1 METIRLEIVTPERL
15 ALSEDVRWVTLPGA
29 SGSMTIL
36 PRHAPLLTILQPGEL
51 VIGYPGGEEVYYA
64 VGGGVAEVR
73 PDKVV
78 VLADAAEREDEID
91 IARAEAARQ
100 RAERLLKEGVPPER
114 RRQLE
119 LSLRKAYVRL
129 RVARRRRIQPGFPPS
144 RAEEGGEQ
152 EQE

>member
-15 ALSEDVRWVTLPGA
+15 AFSEDVRWVTLPGV
-29 SGSMTIL
+29 SGVMTVL
-36 PRHAPLLTILQPGEL
+36 PKHAPLMTILQPGEL
-51 VIGYPGGEEVYYA
+51 VIRRPDGEEVLFA
-64 VGGGVAEVR
+64 VGGGIAEVR

-78 VLADAAEREDEID
+78 ILADAAEREDEID

-114 RRQLE
+114 RRELE

-129 RVARRRRIQPGFPPS
+129 RVARRRRPRPGLQPRG
-144 RAEEGGEQ
+144 EEEEQ
-152 EQE
+152 ST

>member
-15 ALSEDVRWVTLPGA
+15 ALSEDVRWVTLPGV
-29 SGSMTIL
+29 SGVMTVL
-36 PRHAPLLTILQPGEL
+36 PRHAPLMTLLQPGEV
-51 VIGYPGGEEVYYA
+51 VIKRVDGDEVLYA
-64 VGGGVAEVR
+64 VGGGFAEVR

-78 VLADAAEREDEID
+78 ILADAAEREDEID

-114 RRQLE
+114 RRELE

-129 RVARRRRIQPGFPPS
+129 RVARRRRPRPS
-144 RAEEGGEQ
+144 FMETREEGGPGE
-152 EQE
+152 E

>member
-1 METIRLEIVTPERL
+1 METVRLEIVTPERL
-15 ALSEDVRWVTLPGA
+15 AFSEEVRSVTLPGV
-29 SGSMTIL
+29 SGEMTIL
-36 PRHAPLLTILQPGEL
+36 PRHAPLMTLLQPGEL
-51 VIGYPGGEEVYYA
+51 IIRPAHGGEISYA
-64 VGGGVAEVR
+64 VGGGIAEVR

-114 RRQLE
+114 RRELE

-129 RVARRRRIQPGFPPS
+129 RVARRRRRRPSIQSTPTT
-144 RAEEGGEQ
+144 EHEGGDTE
-152 EQE
+152 

>member
-15 ALSEDVRWVTLPGA
+15 AFSEDVRWVTLPGL
-29 SGSMTIL
+29 SGTMTVL
-36 PRHAPLLTILQPGEL
+36 PRHAPLLTLLQPGEL
-51 VIGYPGGEEVYYA
+51 VIQRPDGEEVLYA

-100 RAERLLKEGVPPER
+100 RAERLLKEGVPPEQ

-129 RVARRRRIQPGFPPS
+129 RVARRRRPQAGFPRPA
-144 RAEEGGEQ
+144 AEEES
-152 EQE
+152 EE

>member
-15 ALSEDVRWVTLPGA
+15 AFSEDVRSVTLPGVA
-29 SGSMTIL
+29 GVMTIL
-36 PRHAPLLTILQPGEL
+36 PRHAPLMTLLQPGEL
-51 VIGYPGGEEVYYA
+51 LIRRPDGEEVYYA

-78 VLADAAEREDEID
+78 VLADAAERDDEID

-100 RAERLLKEGVPPER
+100 RAEQLLKEGVPPEQ

-129 RVARRRRIQPGFPPS
+129 RVARRRRPRPAGFRPEPG
-144 RAEEGGEQ
+144 EEESASGE
-152 EQE
+152 

>member
-15 ALSEDVRWVTLPGA
+15 AFSEDVRSVTLPGA
-29 SGSMTIL
+29 AGVMTIL
-36 PRHAPLLTILQPGEL
+36 PRHAPLMTLLQPGEL
-51 VIGYPGGEEVYYA
+51 LIRRPDGEEIYYA

-78 VLADAAEREDEID
+78 VLADAAERDDEID

-100 RAERLLKEGVPPER
+100 RAERLLKEGVPPEQ

-129 RVARRRRIQPGFPPS
+129 RVARRRRPRTVGLPTG
-144 RAEEGGEQ
+144 EEPEPR
-152 EQE
+152 EE

>member
-15 ALSEDVRWVTLPGA
+15 AFSEDVRSVTLPGVA
-29 SGSMTIL
+29 GAMTIL
-36 PRHAPLLTILQPGEL
+36 PRHAPLMTLLQPGEL
-51 VIGYPGGEEVYYA
+51 LIRRTNGEEVYYA

-78 VLADAAEREDEID
+78 VLADAAERDDEID

-100 RAERLLKEGVPPER
+100 RAERLLKGGVPPEQ

-129 RVARRRRIQPGFPPS
+129 RVARRRRPRPTGFRPEPG
-144 RAEEGGEQ
+144 EEESTSGE
-152 EQE
+152 